1 MYNNTKSLITI
12 AVLSALS
19 TQALA
24 ANSDSREQEI
34 EEVSVVGK
42 KISYANNLVE
52 ESMMEQQAPI
62 TSVMAV
68 MDNLPGISINEGDA
82 FGGDDWSSS
91 ITMRGFSIDGN
102 QQQLGMTVDGI
113 PNGGSNYGGG
123 AKANR
128 YLDTENL
135 LTIEV
140 AQGTSDISSASLEAL
155 GGTFNFVS
163 KDPSMREETV
173 IATTFGDHD
182 AQRFYVRHETGEIFG
197 NTTAYISY
205 SDTSNKRWIGNGDN
219 GGAERQHIELKF
231 VSDFGNLLLTGRY
244 SYDDADED
252 NYNSVSI
259 EQFNQTPDWDQ
270 LTWNWTGVPHL
281 DQMYAEGWSTIRENH
296 LAYLKAEYS
305 FSPTTLLTVTPYMH
319 KNEGRGDWIPPYLIL
334 VDENKQAILDEN
346 GNTQSYGFVDQNGNP
361 LAPEEGCTA
370 SYSWPWE
377 SGPAL
382 HPACYDDSAIPVM
395 SFRNTNYKKDRIGFL
410 ASFETTHDIHDIKA
424 GIWFESA
431 ERDENRTW
439 HEVIDANVG
448 MMADEDHYWMQ
459 YKNTFNTDTFKWYL
473 QDTISFDQ
481 FIVNIGVQQYLVD
494 VDKYD
499 HFAGATTADI
509 NSDSDVLFSTGLVYE
524 LNETTELFAGYSE
537 NFSSIKDLV
546 LERDA
551 STLTDIE
558 PETAENVDFGVRY
571 RGDDLTLSVTG
582 YTITFDNRIRFIA
595 PGSDT
600 GGIDYSIG
608 TNGSYI
614 NEGGVDSKGFEIS
627 GTYRL
632 NDKWSFYGSYTNNDS
647 TYEGNGPDYVEGDK
661 VKDSVDDM
669 WVLSADYT
677 RGNLRYG
684 ASAKYTGERSFTDR
698 NTNINYTA
706 DDYTVVDMY
715 IGYNLAS
722 DGELFN
728 SLDIAFVVNNI
739 FDTSYLS
746 TGTGNG
752 QTFFIGAPKTAAIT
766 FTASF

>member
-1 MYNNTKSLITI
+1 MYNNTKSLITV

-19 TQALA
+19 MQALA
-24 ANSDSREQEI
+24 AEADSQEQEI
-34 EEVSVVGK
+34 EEISVVGK

-82 FGGDDWSSS
+82 FGGDDWSTS

-128 YLDTENL
+128 YLDSENMF
-135 LTIEV
+135 TVEV

-163 KDPSMREETV
+163 IDPGMEEKTV
-173 IATTFGDHD
+173 IATTIGQHE
-182 AQRFYVRHETGEIFG
+182 AQRFYVRHETGQIFG
-197 NTTAYISY
+197 NTTAYISF
-205 SDTSNKRWIGNGDN
+205 SETSNQRWIGKGDN
-219 GGAERQHIELKF
+219 GGAERQHAEVKF
-231 VSDFGNLLLTGRY
+231 VSDFGDLVLTGRY
-244 SYDDADED
+244 SYDDVDED
-252 NYNSVSI
+252 NYNSVSLT
-259 EQFNQTPDWDQ
+259 QFEQTPDWDQ

-281 DQMYAEGWSTIRENH
+281 DQMYAEGWSTVRENQ

-305 FSPTTLLTVTPYMH
+305 FSPTTVLTVTPYMH
-319 KNEGRGDWIPPYLIL
+319 KNTGRGDWIPPYLIL
-334 VDENKQAILDEN
+334 VDENKQAILDAN
-346 GNTQSYGFVDQNGNP
+346 GSTQRYGFVDQEGNP
-361 LAPEEGCTA
+361 LAPRAGCT
-370 SYSWPWE
+370 SEYTWPWN

-382 HPACYDDSAIPVM
+382 HPACYDRDAVPVM
-395 SFRNTNYKKDRIGFL
+395 SFRNTNYKKQRTGFL
-410 ASFETTHDIHDIKA
+410 ASIETSYDIHDIKA
-424 GIWFESA
+424 GLWFESTK
-431 ERDENRTW
+431 RDENRTW
-439 HEVIDANVG
+439 HKVVDARIG

-459 YKNTFNTDTFKWYL
+459 YKNTFNTDTLKWYV
-473 QDTISFDQ
+473 QDTIDLDALTL
-481 FIVNIGVQQYLVD
+481 NLGVQQYLVD

-499 HFAGATTADI
+499 HFAEAKTADI
-509 NSDSDVLFSTGLVYE
+509 NSDSDVLVSAGAVYE
-524 LNETTELFAGYSE
+524 LNDTTELFAGYSE

-551 STLTDIE
+551 STLTNIE
-558 PETAENVDFGVRY
+558 PETAENIDFGARY
-571 RGDDLTLSVTG
+571 RSDNLTVSVTG
-582 YTITFDNRIRFIA
+582 YTIEFDNRIRFIA

-600 GGIDYSIG
+600 GGIDYDIG
-608 TNGSYI
+608 TNGSYV
-614 NEGGVDSKGFEIS
+614 NEGGVESKGFEVS
-627 GTYRL
+627 ATYQL
-632 NDKWSFYGSYTNNDS
+632 SNEWSLYGSYTGNDS
-647 TYEGNGPDYVEGDK
+647 TYKGNGEDYREGDT

-669 WVLSADYT
+669 WVLSADY
-677 RGNLRYG
+677 NKDKLRYG
-684 ASAKYTGERSFTDR
+684 VSAKYTGERSFTDR

-715 IGYNLAS
+715 LGYNITS
-722 DGELFN
+722 NGELFESMDI
-728 SLDIAFVVNNI
+728 SLVVNNI
-739 FDTSYLS
+739 FDKRYLS

-752 QTFFIGAPKTAAIT
+752 KTFFIGAPKTAAIT